1 MISITHE
8 ADNKVI
14 ANVLGEFKLADFQ
27 ELEKAVEYTIQ
38 FQGRANLLV
47 NLQDMLSFS
56 IDVAWE
62 EIKFTRQHARDFD
75 RIALVA
81 GSEWQEWAAWL
92 TRLFTE
98 ADFQVFEDY
107 HEAHQWIQEGGL

>member
-1 MISITHE
+1 
-8 ADNKVI
+8 
-14 ANVLGEFKLADFQ
+14 
-27 ELEKAVEYTIQ
+27 LENAVETTLKIEA
-38 FQGRANLLV
+38 RATLRGELRG
-47 NLQDMLSFS
+47 MLGLS

-92 TRLFTE
+92 TRLFVE
-98 ADFQVFEDY
+98 AEFEVFEDA
-107 HEAHQWIQEGGL
+107 EQALEWVKSDT